1 VLTIPFVLFV
11 EMNCKRNRHMATLGE
26 INVAQTGH
34 GPWKGIVLFGFF
46 LVTKFSIGIL
56 QNLLFSLLVEVVHFV
71 PNSPLQAPKIVKLR
85 HFYVIVVQKNV
96 CMTPFRENILW
107 KNSKNRIL

>member
-46 LVTKFSIGIL
+46 LVQKDRLSRGSMHFS
-56 QNLLFSLLVEVVHFV
+56 NER
-71 PNSPLQAPKIVKLR
+71 N
-85 HFYVIVVQKNV
+85 
-96 CMTPFRENILW
+96 
-107 KNSKNRIL
+107 